1 MGFSVIRAILDHVY
15 LMAQNSER
23 RERFL
28 IFCTRYENFGTVRN
42 AFNYAL
48 QSGGDIDSFGLSV
61 PYILCSQTYFGYLA
75 IIYAHRH
82 TASRWNDA

>member
-1 MGFSVIRAILDHVY
+1 MGLSVIRAILDHVY
-15 LMAQNSER
+15 LVAQNSEW

-42 AFNYAL
+42 TFNYAI

-61 PYILCSQTYFGYLA
+61 PHILCSQTYFGYLS